1 MQAVV
6 ATRLRSRVA
15 TRPRATPHRAV
26 FARMQGV
33 LTQLPIQPT
42 RPRTG
47 GVTRSSVKRED
58 QIRRT
63 TESRKGDVI
72 TARSTARARG
82 PRAGVGA
89 QDRSASATGWK
100 TGASTGRTAEEV
112 SVAAGASQHVI
123 AAGATQGA
131 CPDSQ
136 GASAGQGQHDG
147 HESMAT
153 TPAAGAVR
161 DAIASATTAIRPF
174 MGIESFTNLPR
185 ARQTDGSPVHSLH
198 RMSPSGS

>member
-1 MQAVV
+1 M
-6 ATRLRSRVA
+6 
-15 TRPRATPHRAV
+15 
-26 FARMQGV
+26 
-33 LTQLPIQPT
+33 
-42 RPRTG
+42 
-47 GVTRSSVKRED
+47 KRED

-72 TARSTARARG
+72 TARSPTARARG
-82 PRAGVGA
+82 LRAGVGA
-89 QDRSASATGWK
+89 LDRSATATGWK
-100 TGASTGRTAEEV
+100 TGASTDRTFEEG

-131 CPDSQ
+131 WPDSQ
-136 GASAGQGQHDG
+136 GALAGGGQHDG

-174 MGIESFTNLPR
+174 MCIESYQASQDPSNRRITGPLSSSDVTQPQLSPA
-185 ARQTDGSPVHSLH
+185 ARYRQHWDPDLAPEFKAFVVD
-198 RMSPSGS
+198 